1 MKLQRTSIAL
11 AVLGALA
18 LNAAPAAAQESGRDK
33 NELQIH
39 AGQLFGD
46 KITNVDLSGRR
57 PELDDDV
64 TYGVRY
70 GYKFTPKWGLEL
82 SLEQSPNSVTNLAGG
97 DVDLDLTTFDVDA
110 AWRFANTEHWAPY
123 VAFGVGYA
131 SADLDRPLTG
141 LVNGQTVSIDDDK
154 GYSVN
159 AGIGAKYFPSR
170 HVLVDL
176 EARYRYLDKVLER
189 FDDSVG
195 TVETSVGVGWR
206 F

>member
-1 MKLQRTSIAL
+1 MRLQWTSMGL
-11 AVLGALA
+11 AVLGALS
-18 LNAAPAAAQESGRDK
+18 LNAAPAAAQELNRDR
-33 NELQIH
+33 NEIQIH

-46 KITNVDLSGRR
+46 EITNVDVSGRR

-70 GYKFTPKWGLEL
+70 AYHFSPAWGLEL
-82 SLEQSPNSVTNLAGG
+82 SLEQSPNAVTNLAGG

-110 AWRFANTEHWAPY
+110 VWHFASSRHWSPY
-123 VAFGVGYA
+123 VAFGAGYA
-131 SADLDRPLTG
+131 SADLDRPLVG
-141 LVNGQTVSIDDDK
+141 LVGGQPVSINDDN
-154 GYSVN
+154 GYTAN

-170 HVLVDL
+170 HVLIDL
-176 EARYRYLDKVLER
+176 EARYRYIDKVLER

-195 TVETSVGVGWR
+195 TFETSIGVGWQ

>member
-1 MKLQRTSIAL
+1 MRLQWTSIGL
-11 AVLGALA
+11 AALGALS
-18 LNAAPAAAQESGRDK
+18 LNAAPAAAQELGRDR
-33 NELQIH
+33 NEIQIH

-46 KITNVDLSGRR
+46 KITDVDLSGRR
-57 PELDDDV
+57 PELDDAV

-70 GYKFTPKWGLEL
+70 AYNFTPSWAIQL

-110 AWRFANTEHWAPY
+110 VWHFASSEHWAPY

-131 SADLDRPLTG
+131 SANLDRPLTG
-141 LVNGQTVSIDDDK
+141 LVDGQTVSIGDDD
-154 GYSVN
+154 GYTVN
-159 AGIGAKYFPSR
+159 AGIGAKYFAGR
-170 HVLVDL
+170 HVLIDL

-195 TVETSVGVGWR
+195 TLETSIGVGWR